1 MRSSVLLAE
10 TLLALGVFAAPYSA
24 AARCRLQVK
33 LAGGSAL
40 TRQAR
45 CVDGDPACDSDSKPD
60 STCDFQ
66 ASLCF
71 STDAVTTC
79 DQADLLG
86 MSIPS
91 APGLGG
97 LPNLFEKFKTSATP
111 GTLCTDAATVPVP
124 TNGKKKGQVVMKV
137 LAAHGGQ
144 RFAFVCQLPKGKK
157 KPPKGAT
164 FAKDIQKNIFDSTC
178 ATTFCHGTGAAS
190 GGLDLS
196 DGAAYANLV
205 GVLATNEA
213 AKAANL
219 QRVLANDP
227 DDSFLLLKLEGTL
240 AAGEGVPMP
249 LVGGPL
255 PASAIDTIR
264 RWIAAGAPETAP
276 F

>member
-1 MRSSVLLAE
+1 MRTSGLLAVA
-10 TLLALGVFAAPYSA
+10 LALGVLAGAPLAS
-24 AARCRLQVK
+24 ARCRLKVQ
-33 LAGGSAL
+33 LAGGSFF

-45 CVDGDPACDSDSKPD
+45 CVDGDPACDSDSKTD
-60 STCDFQ
+60 TTCDFR

-71 STDAVTTC
+71 STNGATAC
-79 DQADLLG
+79 DSGDLVQ
-86 MSIPS
+86 MSVSPG
-91 APGLGG
+91 PGLVGIASA
-97 LPNLFEKFKTSATP
+97 LERFKTTATP
-111 GTLCTDAATVPVP
+111 GTLCTDAATVPVA

-157 KPPKGAT
+157 PPKGAT
-164 FAKDIQKNIFDSTC
+164 FAKDIQKKIFDSTC

-196 DGAAYANLV
+196 DGAAYGNLV

-219 QRVLANDP
+219 QRVLPNDP
-227 DDSFLLLKLEGTL
+227 ADIFLLLKLEGTL

-264 RWIAAGAPETAP
+264 SWIAAGAPETAP

>member
-1 MRSSVLLAE
+1 MRTSGLLAVA
-10 TLLALGVFAAPYSA
+10 LALGVLAGAPPAS
-24 AARCRLQVK
+24 ARCRLKVQ

-45 CVDGDPACDSDSKPD
+45 CVDGDPACDSDSKLD
-60 STCDFQ
+60 TTCDFQ

-71 STDAVTTC
+71 STDGVTAC
-79 DQADLLG
+79 DQGDLGG
-86 MSIPS
+86 MSIAS

-97 LPNLFEKFKTSATP
+97 LSNVLEQFKATATP
-111 GTLCTDAATVPVP
+111 GTLCTAAATVAVP

-157 KPPKGAT
+157 PPKGAT
-164 FAKDIQKNIFDSTC
+164 FAKDIQKKIFDSTC

-219 QRVLANDP
+219 QRVLPNDP

-240 AAGEGVPMP
+240 AAGQGVPMP

>member
-10 TLLALGVFAAPYSA
+10 TLLALGVLAAPYSA

-33 LAGGSAL
+33 LVGGSSF

-71 STDAVTTC
+71 STDGVTAC
-79 DQADLLG
+79 DQGDLVG

-91 APGLGG
+91 VPGLGG

-111 GTLCTDAATVPVP
+111 GTLCTDAATVAVP

-144 RFAFVCQLPKGKK
+144 RFAFVCQRPKG
-157 KPPKGAT
+157 PKGAT
-164 FAKDIQKNIFDSTC
+164 FAKDIQKKIFDSTC
-178 ATTFCHGTGAAS
+178 ATAFCHGTGAAS

-219 QRVLANDP
+219 QRVLPNDP
-227 DDSFLLLKLEGTL
+227 ADSFLLLKLEGTL

>member
-1 MRSSVLLAE
+1 MRTSGLLAVA
-10 TLLALGVFAAPYSA
+10 LALGVLAGAPPAS
-24 AARCRLQVK
+24 ARCRLKVQ

-45 CVDGDPACDSDSKPD
+45 CVDGDPACDSDSKLD
-60 STCDFQ
+60 TTCDFQ

-71 STDAVTTC
+71 STDGVTAC
-79 DQADLLG
+79 DQGDLGG
-86 MSIPS
+86 MSIAS

-97 LPNLFEKFKTSATP
+97 LSNVLEQFKATATP
-111 GTLCTDAATVPVP
+111 GTLCTAAATVAVP

-137 LAAHGGQ
+137 LAVHGGQ
-144 RFAFVCQLPKGKK
+144 RFAFVGQLPKGK

-164 FAKDIQKNIFDSTC
+164 FAKDIQKQIFDSTC
-178 ATTFCHGTGAAS
+178 ATAFCHGTGAAS

-219 QRVLANDP
+219 QRVLPNDP

-240 AAGEGVPMP
+240 AAGQGVPMP

>member
-1 MRSSVLLAE
+1 MRTSGLLAVA
-10 TLLALGVFAAPYSA
+10 LALGVLAGAPPAS
-24 AARCRLQVK
+24 ARCRLKVQ
-33 LAGGSAL
+33 LAGGSSF

-45 CVDGDPACDSDSKPD
+45 CVDGDPACDSDSKLD
-60 STCDFQ
+60 TTCDFQ

-71 STDAVTTC
+71 STDGVTAC
-79 DQADLLG
+79 DQGDLGG
-86 MSIPS
+86 MSIAS

-97 LPNLFEKFKTSATP
+97 LSNVLEQFKATATP
-111 GTLCTDAATVPVP
+111 GTLCTAAATVAVP

-164 FAKDIQKNIFDSTC
+164 FAKDIQKKIFDSTC
-178 ATTFCHGTGAAS
+178 ATTFCHGAGAAS

-219 QRVLANDP
+219 QRVLPNDP
-227 DDSFLLLKLEGTL
+227 ADSFLLLKLEGTL

-264 RWIAAGAPETAP
+264 RWIAAGASETAP

>member
-1 MRSSVLLAE
+1 MRTSGLLAVA
-10 TLLALGVFAAPYSA
+10 LALGVLAGAPLAS
-24 AARCRLQVK
+24 ARCRLKVQ
-33 LAGGSAL
+33 LAGGSFF

-45 CVDGDPACDSDSKPD
+45 CVDGDPACDSDSKLD
-60 STCDFQ
+60 TTCDFQ

-71 STDAVTTC
+71 STDGVTAC
-79 DQADLLG
+79 DQGDLGG
-86 MSIPS
+86 MSIAS

-97 LPNLFEKFKTSATP
+97 LSNVLEQFKATATP
-111 GTLCTDAATVPVP
+111 GTLCTEVATVPVV

-178 ATTFCHGTGAAS
+178 ATAFCHGTGAAS

-219 QRVLANDP
+219 QRVLPNDP

-240 AAGEGVPMP
+240 AAGQGVPMP

>member
-1 MRSSVLLAE
+1 MRASGLLAVA
-10 TLLALGVFAAPYSA
+10 LALGVLAGAPPAS
-24 AARCRLQVK
+24 ARCRLKVQ
-33 LAGGSAL
+33 LAGGSSF

-45 CVDGDPACDSDSKPD
+45 CVDGDPACDSDSKLD

-71 STDAVTTC
+71 STDGVTAC
-79 DQADLLG
+79 DQGDLGG
-86 MSIPS
+86 MSIAS

-97 LPNLFEKFKTSATP
+97 LANVLDKFKATATP
-111 GTLCTDAATVPVP
+111 GTLCTDAATVPVA
-124 TNGKKKGQVVMKV
+124 TKGKKKGQVVMKV
-137 LAAHGGQ
+137 LAAHGSQ
-144 RFAFVCQLPKGKK
+144 RFAFVCQRPKGKK
-157 KPPKGAT
+157 AT
-164 FAKDIQKNIFDSTC
+164 FAKDIQTKIFDSTC
-178 ATTFCHGTGAAS
+178 ATSFCHGAGAAS

-219 QRVLANDP
+219 QRVLPNDP
-227 DDSFLLLKLEGTL
+227 ADSFLLLKLEGTL
-240 AAGEGVPMP
+240 AAGQGVPMP

-264 RWIAAGAPETAP
+264 RWIAAGASETAP

>member
-1 MRSSVLLAE
+1 MRASGLLAVA
-10 TLLALGVFAAPYSA
+10 LALGVLAGAPPAS
-24 AARCRLQVK
+24 ARCRLKVQ
-33 LAGGSAL
+33 LAGGSSF

-66 ASLCF
+66 AKLCF
-71 STDAVTTC
+71 STDAVTAC

-91 APGLGG
+91 VPGLGG

-111 GTLCTDAATVPVP
+111 GTLCTDAATVAVP

-137 LAAHGGQ
+137 LATHGSQ
-144 RFAFVCQLPKGKK
+144 RFAFVCQRPKGP
-157 KPPKGAT
+157 KPLKGAT
-164 FAKDIQKNIFDSTC
+164 FAKDIQKKIFDSTC
-178 ATTFCHGTGAAS
+178 ATAFCHGTGAAS

-219 QRVLANDP
+219 QRVLPNDP
-227 DDSFLLLKLEGTL
+227 ADSFLLLKLEGTL
-240 AAGEGVPMP
+240 AAGQGVPMP

-264 RWIAAGAPETAP
+264 RWIAAGASETAP

>member
-1 MRSSVLLAE
+1 MRRSVLLVE
-10 TLLALGVFAAPYSA
+10 TLLALGVLAAPYSA
-24 AARCRLQVK
+24 AARCRLQVR
-33 LAGGSAL
+33 LAGGSAF
-40 TRQAR
+40 TRSVR
-45 CVDGDPACDSDSKPD
+45 CVDGDPACDSDSKLD

-71 STDAVTTC
+71 STDAVTAC
-79 DQADLLG
+79 DQGDLVG
-86 MSIPS
+86 MSIAS

-97 LPNLFEKFKTSATP
+97 LSNVLEKFKTSATP
-111 GTLCTDAATVPVP
+111 GTLCTDAATVAVA

-137 LAAHGGQ
+137 LATHGSQ

-157 KPPKGAT
+157 PPKAT
-164 FAKDIQKNIFDSTC
+164 FAKDIQKKIFVSTC
-178 ATTFCHGTGAAS
+178 ATSFCHGAGTAS
-190 GGLDLS
+190 GNLDLS

-219 QRVLANDP
+219 QRVLPNDP
-227 DDSFLLLKLEGTL
+227 ADSFLLLKLEGTL

>member
-1 MRSSVLLAE
+1 MRTSGLHAVA
-10 TLLALGVFAAPYSA
+10 LALGVLAGAPPAS
-24 AARCRLQVK
+24 ARCRLKVQ
-33 LAGGSAL
+33 LAGGSSF

-45 CVDGDPACDSDSKPD
+45 CVDGDPACDSDSKLD
-60 STCDFQ
+60 ATCDFQ

-71 STDAVTTC
+71 STDAVTAC

-91 APGLGG
+91 VPGLGG

-111 GTLCTDAATVPVP
+111 GTLCTDAATVAVP

-137 LAAHGGQ
+137 LAAHGSQ
-144 RFAFVCQLPKGKK
+144 RFAFVCQRPKGKK
-157 KPPKGAT
+157 AT
-164 FAKDIQKNIFDSTC
+164 FAKDIQTKIFDSTC
-178 ATTFCHGTGAAS
+178 ATSFCHGAGAAS

-219 QRVLANDP
+219 QRVLPNDP
-227 DDSFLLLKLEGTL
+227 ADSFLLLKLEGTL

-264 RWIAAGAPETAP
+264 RWIAAGASETAP

>member
-66 ASLCF
+66 AKLCF
-71 STDAVTTC
+71 STDAVTAC

-91 APGLGG
+91 VPGLGG

-111 GTLCTDAATVPVP
+111 GTLCTDAATVTVP

-137 LAAHGGQ
+137 LATHGSQ
-144 RFAFVCQLPKGKK
+144 RFAFVCQRPKGP

-164 FAKDIQKNIFDSTC
+164 FGKDIQKKIFDSTC

-219 QRVLANDP
+219 QRVLPNDP
-227 DDSFLLLKLEGTL
+227 ADSFLLLKLEGTL

-264 RWIAAGAPETAP
+264 RWIAAGASETAP

>member
-1 MRSSVLLAE
+1 MRTSGLLAVA
-10 TLLALGVFAAPYSA
+10 LALGVLAGAPPAS
-24 AARCRLQVK
+24 ARCRLKVQ

-45 CVDGDPACDSDSKPD
+45 CVDGDPACDSDSKTD
-60 STCDFQ
+60 TTCDFR

-71 STDAVTTC
+71 STNGATAC
-79 DQADLLG
+79 DSGDLVQ
-86 MSIPS
+86 MSVSPG
-91 APGLGG
+91 PGLVGIASA
-97 LPNLFEKFKTSATP
+97 LERFKTTATP
-111 GTLCTDAATVPVP
+111 GTLCTDAATVPVA

-178 ATTFCHGTGAAS
+178 ATAFCHGTGAAS

-219 QRVLANDP
+219 QRVFANDP
-227 DDSFLLLKLEGTL
+227 DDSFLLLKLEGKL

-264 RWIAAGAPETAP
+264 RWIAAGASETAP